1 MISYRTLAV
10 SSHPVARHLRAAR
23 HGVRTFTL
31 PAPSALLRPLLW
43 GYLAARSVG
52 YWLQRVLIAE
62 PLFKAYCSR
71 CGKGVRTGIFVH
83 WIQGNGELIV
93 GDDVVMDGKSS
104 ISFAARYCERPR
116 LTIGDR
122 TIVGHNCIL
131 TVAREVT
138 IGSDCLIA
146 SDAFIFDSSG
156 HPADPAARLA
166 KLPPAPE
173 EIRPVV
179 IGDNVW
185 IGRRAA
191 ICPGVTVGEGSVV
204 SSGAVVT
211 SDVPPYTLV
220 AGNPARRVGSL
231 TPPGVVGGE
240 TTSASLH
247 NPVAAGS

>member
-1 MISYRTLAV
+1 
-10 SSHPVARHLRAAR
+10 
-23 HGVRTFTL
+23 VRNFTL
-31 PAPSALLRPLLW
+31 PAPRAVLRPLLW
-43 GYLAARSVG
+43 SYLGLRSVSF
-52 YWLQRVLIAE
+52 WLQRVLISE
-62 PLFKAYCSR
+62 PLFKAYCTS
-71 CGKGVRTGIFVH
+71 CGKGVRTGIFIH

-104 ISFAARYCERPR
+104 ISFGARFCERPR
-116 LTIGDR
+116 LSIGSR

-131 TVAREVT
+131 TVAQEVS

-146 SDAFIFDSSG
+146 SDTFIFDSSG

-173 EIRPVV
+173 EIRPVK
-179 IGDNVW
+179 IGNNVW
-185 IGRRAA
+185 IGRRAT
-191 ICPGVTVGEGSVV
+191 ICPGVTIGDGSVV

-231 TPPGVVGGE
+231 TPPGSGVADGAPA
-240 TTSASLH
+240 SSLH
-247 NPVAAGS
+247 NPVAASS